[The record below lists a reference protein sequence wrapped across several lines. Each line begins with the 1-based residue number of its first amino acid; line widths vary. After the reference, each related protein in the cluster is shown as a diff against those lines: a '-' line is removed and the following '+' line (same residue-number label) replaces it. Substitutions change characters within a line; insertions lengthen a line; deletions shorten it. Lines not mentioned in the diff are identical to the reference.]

1 MILRHIGKKKIYW
14 FIILGDQKSTWKR
27 GVTIPED
34 FSFDAPGKSIY
45 SMMKPGKPNIWG
57 SGKFKKAMKNSRV
70 DEIIGFAASLN
81 KT

>member
-1 MILRHIGKKKIYW
+1 MILRHIGKKKYIHVNE
-14 FIILGDQKSTWKR
+14 FMIILGDQKSTWKR

-57 SGKFKKAMKNSRV
+57 SGKFKKAMKNSRI
-70 DEIIGFAASLN
+70 D
-81 KT
+81 